1 MRAFLFPLISFLLK
15 EKPKASNLRLPSFC
29 GFGKRNTQ
37 LSMSNLIKNGV
48 KGNSLTALLNL
59 FNYQINRDTC
69 EAFNNVGQLRKI
81 ETASSDTAVVLPQEM
96 VRSNSFRLLHNDTD
110 AFKKLAKRVK
120 KKAMTYIDTAPF
132 LAWLNK
138 NKPDAKISKGVRFTT
153 YKCGDILEHKA
164 DGTIVGAYYCKQRWC
179 KTCESIRMR
188 KSAKGLYESINE
200 WKGKTG
206 LVPYLVTLTL
216 QNCVAAMDRYK
227 DLLDFM
233 QNKVW
238 KRIRDLARKKRLRFD
253 GYYSVETTYNPKC
266 YFKSGPNKGK
276 FLEAFHPHFHF
287 LVFGEEQAAFLKE
300 TWQKLASKLAE
311 EFTGEK
317 DAGAWFVSSKAQD
330 NREVDC
336 SSPESLLELVKY
348 SVKGSST
355 ESEKDEGGKEKKGG
369 RKREK
374 AYPHKIRYIL
384 YEAHHGR
391 RLFNCFGK
399 FKVNFLGSATRQ
411 SADGVESAFEETDLV
426 ASVSL
431 PNTNMESVFWHF
443 HRPSMNYVPCF
454 DGVVYPQI
462 SIAKSPRDSLVYKYG
477 EDHVNKFINNS
488 KVKDKL
494 YNSEVGDNSPPK
506 SRGWFDGAFTD
517 SDCVKESDREFEKLL
532 RPILKSGRIL
542 SSGNADFIRVAADD
556 EFVPQALQEYLLG
569 MGFELSD

>member
-1 MRAFLFPLISFLLK
+1 
-15 EKPKASNLRLPSFC
+15 
-29 GFGKRNTQ
+29 
-37 LSMSNLIKNGV
+37 MSNIIKNGV
-48 KGNSLTALLNL
+48 KGNPLNAFLNL
-59 FNYQINRDTC
+59 FNYQVDWDTC

-81 ETASSDTAVVLPQEM
+81 AADLSNTAVVLPQEV
-96 VRSNSFRLLHNDTD
+96 VRLNSFRLPNNGSD
-110 AFKKLAKRVK
+110 AFKKLAKRAL
-120 KKAMTYIDTAPF
+120 KKAATYFDTAPF

-138 NKPDAKISKGVRFTT
+138 NKPNAKILKGVRFTT

-200 WKGKTG
+200 YKGKTG

-216 QNCVAAMDRYK
+216 QNCVAAMDSYK

-238 KRIRDLARKKRLRFD
+238 KRIRDLARKTKRLPCFD
-253 GYYSVETTYNPKC
+253 GYYSVETTYNPRC

-287 LVFGEEQAAFLKE
+287 LVFGEEQATFLKE

-330 NREVDC
+330 IREVDC

-355 ESEKDEGGKEKKGG
+355 ESEKDEGGDEKKGG

-384 YEAHHGR
+384 YEAHYGR

-399 FKVNFLGSATRQ
+399 FKVNFLGSATCQ
-411 SADGVESAFEETDLV
+411 SADGVESTFEETDLV

-443 HRPSMNYVPCF
+443 HRPLMNYVPSF
-454 DGVVYPQI
+454 EGVIYPQI
-462 SIAKSPRDSLVYKYG
+462 TIAKSPRDSLVYKYG

-517 SDCVKESDREFEKLL
+517 SDCIKESDREFEKLL
-532 RPILKSGRIL
+532 RPLLRSGRVL
-542 SSGNADFIRVAADD
+542 RSGDADFVRVAAGN
-556 EFVPQALQEYLLG
+556 ELVPLAFKDYLLG

>member
-1 MRAFLFPLISFLLK
+1 
-15 EKPKASNLRLPSFC
+15 
-29 GFGKRNTQ
+29 
-37 LSMSNLIKNGV
+37 MSNLSKNGV
-48 KGNSLTALLNL
+48 KGNPLTAFLNL
-59 FNYQINRDTC
+59 FNYQVDWDTC

-81 ETASSDTAVVLPQEM
+81 AADLSNTAVVLPQEV
-96 VRSNSFRLLHNDTD
+96 VRLNSFRLPNNGSD
-110 AFKKLAKRVK
+110 AFKKLAKRAL
-120 KKAMTYIDTAPF
+120 KKAATYFDTAPF

-138 NKPDAKISKGVRFTT
+138 NKPNAKILKGVRFTT

-200 WKGKTG
+200 YKGKTG

-216 QNCVAAMDRYK
+216 QNCVAAMDSYK
-227 DLLDFM
+227 DLLGFM

-238 KRIRDLARKKRLRFD
+238 KRIRDLARKTKRLPCFD
-253 GYYSVETTYNPKC
+253 GYYSVETTYNPRC

-330 NREVDC
+330 IREVDC

-355 ESEKDEGGKEKKGG
+355 ESEKDEGGDEKKGG

-399 FKVNFLGSATRQ
+399 FKVNFLGSATCQ
-411 SADGVESAFEETDLV
+411 SADGVESTFEETDLV

-443 HRPSMNYVPCF
+443 HRPLMNYVPSF
-454 DGVVYPQI
+454 EGVIYPQI
-462 SIAKSPRDSLVYKYG
+462 TIAKSPRDSLVYKYG

-517 SDCVKESDREFEKLL
+517 SDCIKESDREFEKLL
-532 RPILKSGRIL
+532 RPLLRSGRVL
-542 SSGNADFIRVAADD
+542 RSGDADFVRVAADN
-556 EFVPQALQEYLLG
+556 ELVPLAFKDYLLG